1 MPLPFIL
8 GAGAAVA
15 ALAGAAGGIYG
26 ATAMKEANDTMKKT
40 QERHQQNIVS
50 LEKNN
55 IKTSTTMDR
64 LGKRELEVLK
74 SFKNFSD
81 VFEKIH
87 NRPEFQGYEKG
98 DVALPKYDA
107 EELQKVSIGAGVL
120 LGGLGGAALGT
131 AGGFAAAGAATAGVM
146 ALGTASTGTA
156 IASLSG
162 AALTNAT
169 LAALGGGAIAAGGG
183 GMALGATILS
193 ATTLG
198 AGLLVGGI
206 IFGLTGN
213 RLSEKAD
220 EAKAQMLEAEREMEK
235 ICGYL
240 KSLNNTASSYLEN
253 LNKVDAVY
261 QKHLSGLTTVV
272 EMLNKT
278 DWNTF
283 TPEEKVMTENTVL
296 LVGLLYQM
304 CKVQIVYKAED
315 SDLNKINYAGVAKA
329 ENAALD
335 FLKTRGLG
343 YLGKGTASC

>member
-15 ALAGAAGGIYG
+15 ALAGTAGSIYG

-40 QERHQQNIVS
+40 QERHQRNIAS

-55 IKTSTTMDR
+55 IKTSTTMDQ
-64 LGKRELEVLK
+64 LGKKELEVLK
-74 SFKNFSD
+74 SFKKFSD
-81 VFEKIH
+81 IFEKIH
-87 NRPEFQGYEKG
+87 NRPEFQGYKKG

-107 EELQKVSIGAGVL
+107 EELQKVSTGAGVL
-120 LGGLGGAALGT
+120 LGSLGCAALGT
-131 AGGFAAAGAATAGVM
+131 VGSIAATG
-146 ALGTASTGTA
+146 
-156 IASLSG
+156 G
-162 AALTNAT
+162 ATLIPNAT
-169 LAALGGGAIAAGGG
+169 LATLGGGAIAAGGG
-183 GMALGATILS
+183 GMALGTTILS

-220 EAKAQMLEAEREMEK
+220 EAKAQMLEAEREIEK

-261 QKHLSGLTTVV
+261 QKHLSDLTTVV

-283 TPEEKVMTENTVL
+283 TPEEKVMTENTAL

-315 SDLNKINYAGVAKA
+315 SDLNKINYAGVVKA

-343 YLGKGTASC
+343 YLGKGMASC